1 MEKRE
6 QNGNDK
12 KIILFPGLERRLLEN
27 GLHCLEEKNYREAI
41 SFLEESLTLS
51 PDNSEAQIGLVL
63 AYFETGSLRKA
74 KSLAKEMLQTGIG
87 NYVETV
93 DLYLMILVQLGEY
106 EEIVAT
112 IEVLLEER
120 EIPVEKYEHFSSMLA
135 FSKRMT
141 AGNEDGKQVMLNEE
155 PAVKSLDLFSQHDQN
170 KQVLLAARLGEM
182 NIRPFMEEISTYL
195 QSETGSDFFK
205 TLLLNVLNEHAYDKE
220 IVLHKTFGEMRLT
233 PSELFPL
240 DEHGQMNDVLQI
252 LKDKMYHE
260 NPTLYDHVK
269 EVIMRHLFILY
280 PFSFE
285 KITNEALAAAYHL
298 LVLQYHGI
306 EAEHLD
312 IAGIYAA
319 ELDDIIVSEQKLS
332 LLEEISFLKM

>member
-27 GLHCLEEKNYREAI
+27 GLRCLEDKNYREAI
-41 SFLEESLTLS
+41 PFLEETLTLS
-51 PDNSEAQIGLVL
+51 PDNSEAHIGLVL

-87 NYVETV
+87 DYVETV

-135 FSKRMT
+135 LSKRMT
-141 AGNEDGKQVMLNEE
+141 AGNEDENQIMLNEE
-155 PAVKSLDLFSQHDQN
+155 PAVKSLDLFSQHDQHN
-170 KQVLLAARLGEM
+170 QVLLAARLGEM
-182 NIRPFMEEISTYL
+182 NIRPFRDEILTYL

-205 TLLLNVLNEHAYDKE
+205 TLLLNVLNEHAFDKE
-220 IVLHKTFGEMRLT
+220 ISLHKTFGEMTLI
-233 PSELFPL
+233 PSELFSL
-240 DEHGQMNDVLQI
+240 DEHEQMNAVLQI
-252 LKDKMYHE
+252 LKEKMYHE

-269 EVIMRHLFILY
+269 EVIMRHLFILF

-285 KITNEALAAAYHL
+285 KLKNRALAAAYHL
-298 LVLQYHGI
+298 LVLQYHGTG
-306 EAEHLD
+306 AEGLD
-312 IAGIYAA
+312 IGKLYEVEFDEIIAA
-319 ELDDIIVSEQKLS
+319 EQKLS